1 MTSTGPARNRVT
13 PRGEIVAVA
22 GRGAWMGN
30 RGRLHEGRGARDIVR
45 NHQTK
50 TWIILGPRLYG
61 QTMGYLPTAIARRR
75 FGGWVS
81 ATRRTS

>member
-1 MTSTGPARNRVT
+1 
-13 PRGEIVAVA
+13 
-22 GRGAWMGN
+22 MGN

-61 QTMGYLPTAIARRR
+61 QTMGYLPTAIAPAALMLAVPETCTVRRPSISS
-75 FGGWVS
+75 VMPLENEEP
-81 ATRRTS
+81 